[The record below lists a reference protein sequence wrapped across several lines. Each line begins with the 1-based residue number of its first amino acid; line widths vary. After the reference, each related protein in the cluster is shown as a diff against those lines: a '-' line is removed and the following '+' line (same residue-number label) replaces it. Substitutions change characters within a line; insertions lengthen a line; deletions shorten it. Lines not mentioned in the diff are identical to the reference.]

1 MPSILPIFMNKKKI
15 INDPIYGFINVE
27 SELIFDIIEHPY
39 FQRLRRIRQLGLTD
53 LVYPGALHTRF
64 HHALGAMHLMG
75 LALNNLRLKGHE
87 ISDKEYESA
96 QIAILLHDIGHGPF
110 SHTLEFTLLNGI
122 HHEELSLIIMQDIN
136 KQFNNAL
143 DIALAMF
150 KGSYKRKFFHQ
161 LISGQLDIDRLDYLK
176 RDGFYTGVSE
186 GTIGSDRIIKLF
198 DIVKDQLVLDEKG
211 IYSIEHFLIARRVMY
226 WQVYL
231 HKTTVSAENMLIQ
244 LIKRAQ
250 DLTKRGNNSIM
261 TGTGL
266 DFFLTNQVSN
276 KNFTSNKSYLEA
288 FLSIDDY
295 DVWVSLKKWLNH
307 QDFVL
312 SYLSRGILERK
323 LFKIS
328 ISPKPFDKTQI
339 DGMRFEIG
347 RKLKI
352 ENELIDYFLIKGV
365 INNEAYVSGSEK
377 INILRKGGKMEDI
390 AEASDLQNI
399 KAMSKIVK
407 KHYLCSPKYVYL

>member
-1 MPSILPIFMNKKKI
+1 MNKKKI

-27 SELIFDIIEHPY
+27 SELLFDLIEHPY

-75 LALNNLRLKGHE
+75 QALINLRLKGHD

-96 QIAILLHDIGHGPF
+96 QAAILLHDIGHGPF
-110 SHTLEFTLLNGI
+110 SHALEFTLLKDI
-122 HHEELSLIIMQDIN
+122 HHEELSWMIMQKIN
-136 KQFNNAL
+136 QQLNGAL
-143 DIALAMF
+143 DMALAMF
-150 KGSYKRKFFHQ
+150 NDTYKRKFFHQ

-198 DIVKDQLVLDEKG
+198 NVVNDHLVLDEKG

-244 LIKRAQ
+244 TIRRAQ
-250 DLTKRGNNSIM
+250 DLARSGDTSVM

-266 DFFLTNQVSN
+266 DFFLHHQITL
-276 KNFTSNKSYLEA
+276 KNLENNKSYLAA

-295 DVWVSLKKWLNH
+295 DVWVSIKKWLNH
-307 QDFVL
+307 PDFVL
-312 SYLSRGILERK
+312 SYLSKGILDRQ

-328 ISPKPFDKTQI
+328 ISAKPFDKKGL
-339 DGMRFEIG
+339 DGMRFEIKK
-347 RKLKI
+347 KLKI
-352 ENELIDYFLIKGV
+352 EEELVQYFLIKGV
-365 INNEAYVSGSEK
+365 INNEAYVSGSEN
-377 INILRKGGKMEDI
+377 INILRKSGKIEDI
-390 AEASDLQNI
+390 AESSDLQNI

-407 KHYLCSPKYVYL
+407 KHYLCSPKN

>member
-1 MPSILPIFMNKKKI
+1 MNKKKI
-15 INDPIYGFINVE
+15 INDPIYGFITVE
-27 SELIFDIIEHPY
+27 TDLIFDIIEHPS

-75 LALNNLRLKGHE
+75 LTLNNLRLKGHE
-87 ISDKEYESA
+87 ISDNEYESA

-110 SHTLEFTLLNGI
+110 SHALEYTLLKDI
-122 HHEELSLIIMQDIN
+122 HHEELSLIIMQEIN
-136 KQFNNAL
+136 KQFNGAL
-143 DIALAMF
+143 DCAISMF
-150 KGSYKRKFFHQ
+150 KNTYQRTFFHQ

-198 DIVKDQLVLDEKG
+198 ELVDDKLVLDEKG

-244 LIKRAQ
+244 VIKRAQ
-250 DLTKRGNNSIM
+250 DLAKMGNLAVF
-261 TGTGL
+261 TGTSL
-266 DFFLTNQVSN
+266 DFFLSKQISA
-276 KNFTSNKSYLEA
+276 KNSKGNKSYLDA

-295 DVWVSLKKWLNH
+295 DVWVSIKKW
-307 QDFVL
+307 QTSPDFVL
-312 SYLSRGILERK
+312 SYLSKGILDRK

-328 ISPKPFDKTQI
+328 ISSKPFDKKQL
-339 DGMRFEIG
+339 DGMRFDINNL
-347 RKLKI
+347 LKI
-352 ENELIDYFLIKGV
+352 ENDLTDYFLIKGI
-365 INNEAYVSGSEK
+365 INNEAYISGSEK
-377 INILRKGGKMEDI
+377 INILRKNGKIEDI
-390 AEASDLQNI
+390 AEASDLPNI

-407 KHYLCSPKYVYL
+407 KHYLCSPKYVSL

>member
-1 MPSILPIFMNKKKI
+1 
-15 INDPIYGFINVE
+15 V
-27 SELIFDIIEHPY
+27 IEHPY

-75 LALNNLRLKGHE
+75 QALINLRMKGHE
-87 ISDKEYESA
+87 ISDQEYESA
-96 QIAILLHDIGHGPF
+96 QLAILLHDIGHGPF
-110 SHTLEFTLLNGI
+110 SHALEFTLLKDV
-122 HHEELSLIIMQDIN
+122 HHEDLSLIIMQEIN
-136 KQFNNAL
+136 KQFNGAL
-143 DIALAMF
+143 NMALEMF
-150 KGSYKRKFFHQ
+150 KGTYKRTFFHQ

-198 DIVKDQLVLDEKG
+198 NIVNDKLVLDEKG

-244 LIKRAQ
+244 TIKRAQ
-250 DLTKRGNNSIM
+250 DLAKAGANVT
-261 TGTGL
+261 TGTGV
-266 DFFLTNQVSN
+266 DFFLAHQGSGKNLKSN
-276 KNFTSNKSYLEA
+276 KNYLNS
-288 FLSIDDY
+288 FLGIDDY

-307 QDFVL
+307 PDFVL
-312 SYLSRGILERK
+312 SYLSKGILDRQ

-328 ISPKPFDKTQI
+328 ISAKPFDKKI
-339 DGMRFEIG
+339 LDGMTFEIT
-347 RKLKI
+347 RRLKI
-352 ENELIDYFLIKGV
+352 DPELVPYFLIKGV
-365 INNEAYVSGSEK
+365 IDNEAYVLGSEK
-377 INILRKGGKMEDI
+377 INILRKGGKTEDI
-390 AEASDLQNI
+390 AEASDLPNI

-407 KHYLCSPKYVYL
+407 KHYLCSPKNYLYL

>member
-1 MPSILPIFMNKKKI
+1 MNKKKI

-110 SHTLEFTLLNGI
+110 SHTLEFTLLKDI
-122 HHEELSLIIMQDIN
+122 HHEDLSLVIMKEIN
-136 KQFNNAL
+136 KQFNGAL
-143 DIALAMF
+143 EMALSMF
-150 KGSYKRKFFHQ
+150 NDSYKRKFFHQ

-198 DIVKDQLVLDEKG
+198 EIVNDQLVLDEKG

-244 LIKRAQ
+244 VIKRAQ
-250 DLTKRGNNSIM
+250 DLAKEGNVNVM

-266 DFFLTNQVSN
+266 DFFLNNQVTS
-276 KNFTSNKSYLEA
+276 KNLKNSGSYLDA
-288 FLSIDDY
+288 FLGIDDY
-295 DVWVSLKKWLNH
+295 DVWVSIKKWLNH
-307 QDFVL
+307 PDFVL
-312 SYLSRGILERK
+312 SYLSKGILERK
-323 LFKIS
+323 LFRIS
-328 ISPKPFDKTQI
+328 ISSKPFEQKTL
-339 DGMRFEIG
+339 DGITFEISQS
-347 RKLKI
+347 LKI
-352 ENELIDYFLIKGV
+352 NKELTDYFLIKGI

-377 INILRKGGKMEDI
+377 INILRKGGKIEDI
-390 AEASDLQNI
+390 AEASDLPNI

>member
-1 MPSILPIFMNKKKI
+1 MNKKKI

-39 FQRLRRIRQLGLTD
+39 FQRLRRIKQLGLTD

-110 SHTLEFTLLNGI
+110 SHTLEFTLLKGV
-122 HHEELSLIIMQDIN
+122 HHEEISFIIMQQIN

-143 DIALAMF
+143 DMALAMF
-150 KGSYKRKFFHQ
+150 KNTYKRKFFHQ

-198 DIVKDQLVLDEKG
+198 DIVEDQLVLNEKG

-244 LIKRAQ
+244 LVKRAQ
-250 DLTKRGNNSIM
+250 DLSKEGQGNIA

-266 DFFLTNQVSN
+266 DFFLNHQISN
-276 KNFTSNKSYLEA
+276 KNFANNNSYLEA

-295 DVWVSLKKWLNH
+295 DVWVSIKKWLH
-307 QDFVL
+307 HPDFVL
-312 SYLSRGILERK
+312 SYLSKGILERK

-328 ISPKPFDKTQI
+328 ISMKPFDKNQI
-339 DGMRFEIG
+339 DGMTFEIG
-347 RKLKI
+347 KMLKI
-352 ENELIDYFLIKGV
+352 EKELVSYFLVKGV

-377 INILRKGGKMEDI
+377 INILRKGGKTEDI
-390 AEASDLQNI
+390 AEASDLPNI

>member
-1 MPSILPIFMNKKKI
+1 MNKKKI

-27 SELIFDIIEHPY
+27 TDLIFDIIEHPF

-53 LVYPGALHTRF
+53 MVYPGALHTRF

-75 LALNNLRLKGHE
+75 QALINLRLKGHE

-96 QIAILLHDIGHGPF
+96 QAAILLHDIGHGPF
-110 SHTLEFTLLNGI
+110 SHALEFTLLKDI
-122 HHEELSLIIMQDIN
+122 HHEELSLIIMQEIN
-136 KQFNNAL
+136 RQFNGAL
-143 DIALAMF
+143 DMALEMF
-150 KGSYKRKFFHQ
+150 QNTYKRKFFHQ

-198 DIVKDQLVLDEKG
+198 NIHEDQLVLDEKG

-244 LIKRAQ
+244 TIRRAQ
-250 DLTKRGNNSIM
+250 DMAREGNISIL

-266 DFFLTNQVSN
+266 DFFLQNQISTNHLQNN
-276 KNFTSNKSYLEA
+276 KNYLDS
-288 FLSIDDY
+288 FLGIDDY
-295 DVWVSLKKWLNH
+295 DVWVSIKKWQTH
-307 QDFVL
+307 PDFVL
-312 SYLSRGILERK
+312 SYLSQGLLERK
-323 LFKIS
+323 LFQIS
-328 ISPKPFDKTQI
+328 ISSKPFEQDQL
-339 DGMRFEIG
+339 DGMTFEIT
-347 RKLKI
+347 KELKI
-352 ENELIDYFLIKGV
+352 GKELVHYFLIDGV

-377 INILRKGGKMEDI
+377 INILRRGGKTEDI
-390 AEASDLQNI
+390 AEASDLPNI

-407 KHYLCSPKYVYL
+407 KHYLCSPKKMYICS

>member
-1 MPSILPIFMNKKKI
+1 MNKKKI

-27 SELIFDIIEHPY
+27 TDLIFDIMEHPF

-53 LVYPGALHTRF
+53 MVYPGALHTRF

-75 LALNNLRLKGHE
+75 QALINLRLKGHD

-110 SHTLEFTLLNGI
+110 SHALEFTLLKDI
-122 HHEELSLIIMQDIN
+122 HHEELSLIIMKEIN
-136 KQFNNAL
+136 REFNGAL
-143 DIALAMF
+143 DMAMEMF
-150 KGSYKRKFFHQ
+150 QNTYKRKFFHQ

-198 DIVKDQLVLDEKG
+198 NIHEDQLVLDEKG

-244 LIKRAQ
+244 AIRRAQ
-250 DLTKRGNNSIM
+250 DLATAGNTSIL

-266 DFFLTNQVSN
+266 DFFLQNQISTIHLQNN
-276 KNFTSNKSYLEA
+276 KNYLDS
-288 FLSIDDY
+288 FLGIDDY
-295 DVWVSLKKWLNH
+295 DVWVSIKKWQTH
-307 QDFVL
+307 PDFAL
-312 SYLSRGILERK
+312 SYLSKGILQRK
-323 LFKIS
+323 LFQIS
-328 ISPKPFDKTQI
+328 ISSKTFDSEQL
-339 DGMRFEIG
+339 DGMRFEIM
-347 RKLKI
+347 KELKI
-352 ENELIDYFLIKGV
+352 EEDQLQYFLIEGV

-377 INILRKGGKMEDI
+377 INILRKGGRTEDI
-390 AEASDLQNI
+390 AEASDLPNI

-407 KHYLCSPKYVYL
+407 KHYLCSPKKMYICS

>member
-1 MPSILPIFMNKKKI
+1 MNKKKI

-27 SELIFDIIEHPY
+27 SDLIFDIIEHPY

-75 LALNNLRLKGHE
+75 QALINLRLKGHE
-87 ISDKEYESA
+87 ISEKEYESA
-96 QIAILLHDIGHGPF
+96 QVAILLHDIGHGPF
-110 SHTLEFTLLNGI
+110 SHALEFTLLKDI
-122 HHEELSLIIMQDIN
+122 HHEDLSLIIMQEIN
-136 KQFNNAL
+136 KQFNGAL
-143 DIALAMF
+143 DMALSMF
-150 KGSYKRKFFHQ
+150 KDTYKRKFFHQ

-198 DIVKDQLVLDEKG
+198 NVVNDKLVLDEKG

-231 HKTTVSAENMLIQ
+231 HKTTVSAESMLIQ
-244 LIKRAQ
+244 TIKRAQ
-250 DLTKRGNNSIM
+250 DLAAAGSKNVM

-266 DFFLTNQVSN
+266 DFFLNNQLSTKTLKSN
-276 KNFTSNKSYLEA
+276 KNYLDA

-295 DVWVSLKKWLNH
+295 DVWVSIKKWLNH
-307 QDFVL
+307 PDFVL
-312 SYLSRGILERK
+312 SYLSKGILERR
-323 LFKIS
+323 LLKIA
-328 ISPKPFDKTQI
+328 ISTKPFDKSQL
-339 DGMRFEIG
+339 DGMIVDIT
-347 RKLKI
+347 KTLKV
-352 ENELIDYFLIKGV
+352 EKELAGYFLIKGV

-377 INILRKGGKMEDI
+377 INILRKGGKIEDI
-390 AEASDLQNI
+390 AEASDLPNI

-407 KHYLCSPKYVYL
+407 KHYLCSPKKYVYL

>member
-1 MPSILPIFMNKKKI
+1 MNKKKI

-110 SHTLEFTLLNGI
+110 SHTLEFTLLKDI
-122 HHEELSLIIMQDIN
+122 HHEELSLRIMHVLN
-136 KQFNNAL
+136 SEFNNNL
-143 DIALAMF
+143 SIALAMF
-150 KGSYKRKFFHQ
+150 GDTYHRKFFHQ
-161 LISGQLDIDRLDYLK
+161 LISSQLDIDRLDYLK

-198 DIVKDQLVLDEKG
+198 DIVDDQLVLDEKG

-244 LIKRAQ
+244 LITRAQ
-250 DLTKRGNNSIM
+250 DLAKMGDATVITN
-261 TGTGL
+261 TGL
-266 DFFLTNQVSN
+266 DFFLFNQVS
-276 KNFTSNKSYLEA
+276 KDNFNNNTRYLDA
-288 FLSIDDY
+288 FLNIDDY
-295 DVWVSLKKWLNH
+295 DVWVSIKKWLTH
-307 QDFVL
+307 PDLVL
-312 SYLSRGILERK
+312 SYLSKGILDRK

-328 ISPKPFDKTQI
+328 ISSSPFPESVI
-339 DGMRFEIG
+339 DGMTFEINEMLN
-347 RKLKI
+347 LKGA
-352 ENELIDYFLIKGV
+352 LINYFLIKGI

-377 INILRKGGKMEDI
+377 INILRKSGKIEDI

-399 KAMSKIVK
+399 KAMSNIVK
-407 KHYLCSPKYVYL
+407 KHYLCFPKYVSL

>member
-1 MPSILPIFMNKKKI
+1 MNKKKI

-53 LVYPGALHTRF
+53 FVYPGALHTRF

-75 LALNNLRLKGHE
+75 LTLNNLRLKGHD

-110 SHTLEFTLLNGI
+110 SHTLEFSLLKNI
-122 HHEELSLIIMQDIN
+122 HHEELSLIIMQEIN
-136 KQFNNAL
+136 KQFRGAL
-143 DIALAMF
+143 DLALAMF
-150 KGSYKRKFFHQ
+150 KDSYKRKFFHQ

-244 LIKRAQ
+244 LVKRAQ
-250 DLTKRGNNSIM
+250 DLAKEGDLKVYTC
-261 TGTGL
+261 TGL
-266 DFFLTNQVSN
+266 DYFLNPKHSSI
-276 KNFTSNKSYLEA
+276 NFQNNNSYLEA
-288 FLSIDDY
+288 FLGIDDY
-295 DVWVSLKKWLNH
+295 DVWVSIKKWLTH
-307 QDFVL
+307 PDFVL
-312 SYLSRGILERK
+312 SYLSKGILERK

-328 ISPKPFDKTQI
+328 ISAKPFDQKDI
-339 DGMRFEIG
+339 DGMTFEIS
-347 RKLKI
+347 RTLKI
-352 ENELIDYFLIKGV
+352 DKTLVNYFLIKGV

-377 INILRKGGKMEDI
+377 INILRKGGKVEDI
-390 AEASDLQNI
+390 AEASDLPNI

-407 KHYLCSPKYVYL
+407 KHYLCSPKYVSL

>member
-1 MPSILPIFMNKKKI
+1 MNKKKI

-53 LVYPGALHTRF
+53 LVYPGALHNRF

-75 LALNNLRLKGHE
+75 LTLNNLRHKGHT

-110 SHTLEFTLLNGI
+110 SHALEFTLLKDI
-122 HHEELSLIIMQDIN
+122 HHEELSFIIMQAIN
-136 KQFNNAL
+136 KQFNGLLDLAL
-143 DIALAMF
+143 SMF
-150 KGSYKRKFFHQ
+150 KDTYKRKFFHQ

-198 DIVKDQLVLDEKG
+198 DVVDDLLVLDEKG

-244 LIKRAQ
+244 VIKRAQ
-250 DLTKRGNNSIM
+250 DLSKTGDTKVK

-266 DFFLTNQVSN
+266 DFFLNNQVST
-276 KNFTSNKSYLEA
+276 KNLESNKSYLDA
-288 FLSIDDY
+288 FLGIDDY
-295 DVWVSLKKWLNH
+295 DVWVSIKNWLNH
-307 QDFVL
+307 GDFVL
-312 SYLSRGILERK
+312 SYLSKGILERK

-328 ISPKPFDKTQI
+328 VSVKPFDNNLL
-339 DGMRFEIG
+339 DGMTFEIS
-347 RKLKI
+347 KMLKI
-352 ENELIDYFLIKGV
+352 DKELTNYLIIKGI

-377 INILRKGGKMEDI
+377 INILRKGGKIEDI
-390 AEASDLQNI
+390 AEASDLPNI

>member
-1 MPSILPIFMNKKKI
+1 MNKKKI

-27 SELIFDIIEHPY
+27 TDLIFDIIEHPS

-87 ISDKEYESA
+87 ISDVEYEAA
-96 QIAILLHDIGHGPF
+96 QVAILLHDIGHGPF
-110 SHTLEFTLLNGI
+110 SHALEYTLLKDI
-122 HHEELSLIIMQDIN
+122 HHEELSLVIMQQIN
-136 KQFNNAL
+136 KEFDGAL
-143 DIALAMF
+143 DLAIAMF
-150 KGSYKRKFFHQ
+150 KDSYNRKFFHQ
-161 LISGQLDIDRLDYLK
+161 LISGQIDIDRLDYLK

-198 DIVKDQLVLDEKG
+198 ELVDDKLVLDEKG

-244 LIKRAQ
+244 VIKRAQ
-250 DLTKRGNNSIM
+250 DLAKEDNLTVY

-266 DFFLTNQVSN
+266 DFFLKNQVST
-276 KNFTSNKSYLEA
+276 KNIKSNKSYLDA
-288 FLSIDDY
+288 FISIDDY
-295 DVWVSLKKWLNH
+295 DVWVSIKKWLNNP
-307 QDFVL
+307 DFVL

-328 ISPKPFDKTQI
+328 ISSKAVDQNQL
-339 DGMRFEIG
+339 DGMRFDIS
-347 RKLKI
+347 KSLKI
-352 ENELIDYFLIKGV
+352 EKKLTDYFLIKGV
-365 INNEAYVSGSEK
+365 INNEAYISGSEK
-377 INILRKGGKMEDI
+377 INILRKNGKIQDI
-390 AEASDLQNI
+390 AEASDLPNI

-407 KHYLCSPKYVYL
+407 KHYLCSPKYVSL

>member
-1 MPSILPIFMNKKKI
+1 MNKKKI

-27 SELIFDIIEHPY
+27 SELIFDLIEHPY

-53 LVYPGALHTRF
+53 MVYPGALHTRF

-75 LALNNLRLKGHE
+75 QALINLRLKGHE
-87 ISDKEYESA
+87 ISEKEYESA
-96 QIAILLHDIGHGPF
+96 QAAILLHDIGHGPF
-110 SHTLEFTLLNGI
+110 SHALEFTLLKDI
-122 HHEELSLIIMQDIN
+122 HHEELSIVIMQEIN
-136 KQFNNAL
+136 KQFGGAL
-143 DIALAMF
+143 DMALAMF
-150 KGSYKRKFFHQ
+150 KDTYKRKFFHQ

-198 DIVKDQLVLDEKG
+198 NVVNDQLVLDEKG

-244 LIKRAQ
+244 TIRRAQ
-250 DLTKRGNNSIM
+250 DLAKAGNTTIL
-261 TGTGL
+261 TGTNL
-266 DFFLTNQVSN
+266 DFFLTSQLSTKNIKNN
-276 KNFTSNKSYLEA
+276 KNHLDA

-295 DVWVSLKKWLNH
+295 DVWVGIKKWLNTP
-307 QDFVL
+307 DFVL

-323 LFKIS
+323 LFKIF
-328 ISPKPFDKTQI
+328 ISAKPYDKKHL
-339 DGMRFEIG
+339 DGMTFEIM
-347 RKLKI
+347 KLLKI
-352 ENELIDYFLIKGV
+352 YQELASYFLIKGG

-377 INILRKGGKMEDI
+377 INILRKGGKTEDI
-390 AEASDLQNI
+390 AEASDLPNI

-407 KHYLCSPKYVYL
+407 KHYLCSPKNYLYL